1 MDLSAFHYNRR
12 VLLAVVIIV
21 PLVVAVVFYLV
32 SSELSAD
39 QERTM
44 QALRRTDEE
53 AGRLNDL
60 SRTLQEAESGERGYL
75 LTGDAL
81 YLTPFRYAR
90 LESLILLPYL
100 EQLMRGDLL
109 QSQRLV
115 ELRTAIHDKFT
126 DMQQIIDL
134 VTTHRR
140 DEAIRVFNGHAGL
153 EKMRSIRATLEV
165 IGEEEDEL
173 LAAGRKAIRT
183 KTMIREN
190 LFTALLFLAASVV
203 VGAGILVLRI
213 QQLQGI
219 ITICA
224 WTQRVNYKGRW
235 MRMEEFLWERFRVR
249 VSHGIS
255 EEAFDGVMGIVG
267 KNLTV
272 SDHRGDRTAEV
283 KHDDGRQTTRW
294 G

>member
-1 MDLSAFHYNRR
+1 MNLSALHYNRR

-21 PLVVAVVFYLV
+21 PLVVAVIFYLV
-32 SSELSAD
+32 SLELSAD

-44 QALRRTDEE
+44 QALRRTNEE
-53 AGRLNDL
+53 EGRLNDL
-60 SRTLQEAESGERGYL
+60 SRTLHEAESSERGYL
-75 LTGDAL
+75 LTDDAL

-100 EQLMRGDLL
+100 EQLMRDDLL

-115 ELRTAIHDKFT
+115 ELRTAIHDKFA

-134 VTTHRR
+134 VATRRR
-140 DEAIRVFNGHAGL
+140 DEAIRLFNGHAGL

-165 IGEEEDEL
+165 IGEEEHNL

-183 KTMIREN
+183 KNMVRED
-190 LFTALLFLAASVV
+190 LFTALLFLAAIVV
-203 VGAGILVLRI
+203 AGAGILALRI

-283 KHDDGRQTTRW
+283 KHDDGRQTTHW

>member
-1 MDLSAFHYNRR
+1 MSLSASYYNRK

-21 PLVVAVVFYLV
+21 PLVVAGVFYLV
-32 SSELSAD
+32 SLELSAD
-39 QERTM
+39 QERAM
-44 QALRRTDEE
+44 QALRRTNEVI
-53 AGRLNDL
+53 ARVNDL
-60 SRTLQEAESGERGYL
+60 SRSLHEAESGARGYL
-75 LTGDAL
+75 LTGDPL
-81 YLTPFRYAR
+81 YLTHVRYAR
-90 LESLILLPYL
+90 LQSLILLPYL
-100 EQLMRGDLL
+100 ERLMQDDLL

-115 ELRTAIHDKFT
+115 ELRTAIHDKFA
-126 DMQQIIDL
+126 DVEQLIGL
-134 VTTHRR
+134 VETRRR
-140 DEAIRVFNGHAGL
+140 DDAVRLFNEHAGL
-153 EKMRSIRATLEV
+153 KKMRSIRATLDV
-165 IGEEEDEL
+165 IGDEEQKV
-173 LAAGRKAIRT
+173 LAAGRKAVRT
-183 KTMIREN
+183 KMTVREN

-203 VGAGILVLRI
+203 VGAGILALRV

-272 SDHRGDRTAEV
+272 SDHRGDRAAEV

>member
-1 MDLSAFHYNRR
+1 MNLSAFQYNRR
-12 VLLAVVIIV
+12 VLFAVVIIV
-21 PLVVAVVFYLV
+21 PLLVAVVFYLV
-32 SSELSAD
+32 SRELSAD
-39 QERTM
+39 QERAM
-44 QALRRTDEE
+44 QAIRHTNE
-53 AGRLNDL
+53 AEGCLNDL
-60 SRTLQEAESGERGYL
+60 NRTLHEAESGARGYL

-90 LESLILLPYL
+90 LEALILLPYL
-100 EQLMRGDLL
+100 EQLTRGNLL
-109 QSQRLV
+109 QSQRLA

-126 DMQQIIDL
+126 GMQQIIDL
-134 VTTHRR
+134 VAAHRR
-140 DEAIRVFNGHAGL
+140 DEALWLFNRHAGL
-153 EKMRSIRATLEV
+153 EQMRSIRNTLQL
-165 IGEEEDEL
+165 IGEEEHKL
-173 LAAGRKAIRT
+173 LAAGRNAIRT
-183 KTMIREN
+183 KNMVREN
-190 LFTALLFLAASVV
+190 LFTALLFLAAIVV
-203 VGAGILVLRI
+203 MGAGILALRI

-224 WTQRVNYKGRW
+224 WTQRVNYNGRW

-272 SDHRGDRTAEV
+272 SDHRGDRAAEV

>member
-1 MDLSAFHYNRR
+1 MNLSASYYNRR

-21 PLVVAVVFYLV
+21 PLVIAVVFYLV
-32 SSELSAD
+32 SLELSAD
-39 QERTM
+39 QERAI
-44 QALRRTDEE
+44 QALRRTNEE
-53 AGRLNDL
+53 AERLTDL
-60 SRTLQEAESGERGYL
+60 SRSLHEAESGARGYL
-75 LTGDAL
+75 LTADTR
-81 YLTPFRYAR
+81 YLTSLRYAR

-100 EQLMRGDLL
+100 EQLMQGDLL
-109 QSQRLV
+109 RSQRLV
-115 ELRTAIHDKFT
+115 ELRAAIHDKFA
-126 DMQQIIDL
+126 DLQPLIDL
-134 VTTHRR
+134 VETHHR
-140 DEAIRVFNGHAGL
+140 DEAVRVFNEHAGL

-165 IGEEEDEL
+165 IGEDEHKL
-173 LAAGRKAIRT
+173 LTAGRKAVHT
-183 KTMIREN
+183 KTMVREN

-203 VGAGILVLRI
+203 VGAGILALRV

-272 SDHRGDRTAEV
+272 SDHRADRTAEV

>member
-1 MDLSAFHYNRR
+1 MNLSASHYNRR

-32 SSELSAD
+32 SLELSAD
-39 QERTM
+39 QERAM
-44 QALRRTDEE
+44 QAVRFTGEE
-53 AGRLNDL
+53 EGRLNDL
-60 SRTLQEAESGERGYL
+60 NRILHEAESGARGYL
-75 LTGDAL
+75 LTGNTL
-81 YLTPFRYAR
+81 YVTPFRYAR
-90 LESLILLPYL
+90 IESLILIPYL
-100 EQLMRGDLL
+100 EQLMRDDLL

-115 ELRTAIHDKFT
+115 ELRTAIHEKFA
-126 DMQQIIDL
+126 DLQEIVDL
-134 VTTHRR
+134 VAAQRHE
-140 DEAIRVFNGHAGL
+140 EAMRFFNGHAGP
-153 EKMRSIRATLEV
+153 EKMRSIRATLETV
-165 IGEEEDEL
+165 RGEERKL

-183 KTMIREN
+183 KTVIREN
-190 LFTALLFLAASVV
+190 LFTALLFLAAAVV
-203 VGAGILVLRI
+203 AGAGVLALRI

-272 SDHRGDRTAEV
+272 SEHRGDRTAEV

>member
-1 MDLSAFHYNRR
+1 MNLSASHYNRR
-12 VLLAVVIIV
+12 VLLAVVIVV
-21 PLVVAVVFYLV
+21 PLLVAVVFYLV
-32 SSELSAD
+32 SLELSAD
-39 QERTM
+39 QERTT
-44 QALRRTDEE
+44 QALRRTSEE
-53 AGRLNDL
+53 AGRLDDL
-60 SRTLQEAESGERGYL
+60 NRTLHEAESGARGYL
-75 LTGDAL
+75 LTGDGL

-90 LESLILLPYL
+90 LETLILLPYL
-100 EQLMRGDLL
+100 EQLTRDNLL

-115 ELRTAIHDKFT
+115 ELRTDIHDKFA
-126 DMQQIIDL
+126 DMQRLIDL
-134 VTTHRR
+134 VETHHR
-140 DEAIRVFNGHAGL
+140 DEAIRLFNQHAGL
-153 EKMRSIRATLEV
+153 EKMRSIRAALET
-165 IGEEEDEL
+165 IGEEEHKL
-173 LAAGRKAIRT
+173 LTAGRKAIYTETTVRD
-183 KTMIREN
+183 N

-203 VGAGILVLRI
+203 AGAGILALRI

>member
-1 MDLSAFHYNRR
+1 MNLSAFQYNRR

-32 SSELSAD
+32 SLELSAD
-39 QERTM
+39 QERAM
-44 QALRRTDEE
+44 QAIRRTSEE
-53 AGRLNDL
+53 QGRLNDL
-60 SRTLQEAESGERGYL
+60 NRTLHEAESGARGYL

-90 LESLILLPYL
+90 FESLILLPYL
-100 EQLMRGDLL
+100 EQLMRDDLL

-115 ELRTAIHDKFT
+115 ELRTAIHDKFADT
-126 DMQQIIDL
+126 QQLIDL
-134 VTTHRR
+134 VAAHRAN
-140 DEAIRVFNGHAGL
+140 EAIRLFNGHAGL
-153 EKMRSIRATLEV
+153 EKMRSIRATLDLL
-165 IGEEEDEL
+165 GDEEHNLL
-173 LAAGRKAIRT
+173 LAGQKAIRT
-183 KTMIREN
+183 KTIVRED
-190 LFTALLFLAASVV
+190 LFTALLFLAAIVV
-203 VGAGILVLRI
+203 AGAGILALRI

-235 MRMEEFLWERFRVR
+235 MRMEEFLWQRFRIR

-272 SDHRGDRTAEV
+272 SEHRGDRTAEV
-283 KHDDGRQTTRW
+283 KHDDGRQTRW

>member
-1 MDLSAFHYNRR
+1 MNLSAFHYNRR
-12 VLLAVVIIV
+12 VLFAVVIVV

-32 SSELSAD
+32 SLDLSAD
-39 QERTM
+39 QERTT
-44 QALRRTDEE
+44 QALRRTNEE

-60 SRTLQEAESGERGYL
+60 NRILHEAESGERGYL

-90 LESLILLPYL
+90 LESLLLLPYL
-100 EQLMRGDLL
+100 EELMRDDLL
-109 QSQRLV
+109 RSQRLV
-115 ELRTAIHDKFT
+115 ELRTAIHDKFAN
-126 DMQQIIDL
+126 MQQVIDL
-134 VTTHRR
+134 VATGRR
-140 DEAIRVFNGHAGL
+140 DEAMRLFNGHAGL
-153 EKMRSIRATLEV
+153 EKMRSIRATLEM
-165 IGEEEDEL
+165 IGEEERKL
-173 LAAGRKAIRT
+173 VSAGRKAIDTRT
-183 KTMIREN
+183 MVRED
-190 LFTALLFLAASVV
+190 LFTALLFLAAGVV
-203 VGAGILVLRI
+203 AGAGILALRI

-283 KHDDGRQTTRW
+283 EHDDGRQTTRW